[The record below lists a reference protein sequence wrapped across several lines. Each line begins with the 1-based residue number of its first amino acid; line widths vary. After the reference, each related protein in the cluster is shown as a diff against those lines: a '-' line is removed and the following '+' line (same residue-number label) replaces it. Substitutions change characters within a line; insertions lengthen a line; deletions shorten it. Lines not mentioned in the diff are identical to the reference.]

1 MDGTT
6 AGGILPIVVGVDGSP
21 ESVAALRWAKKLA
34 VPLGATI
41 KAVSVWHLDMFFGPF
56 AISAR
61 DGESIMR
68 EVLED
73 ALAEA
78 FGDDPPEGLI
88 EECRTGRP
96 SEILLQE
103 GESAQLL
110 IVGSRGHG
118 GFAGLLLGSVSSSCA
133 AHASCPVLVVRA
145 AAKTS
150 ESTGETM
157 AGAAK
162 RTDGESAA
170 GS

>member
-6 AGGILPIVVGVDGSP
+6 SAGILPIVVGVDGSP
-21 ESVAALRWAKKLA
+21 ESVVALRWAKKLA

-41 KAVSVWHLDMFFGPF
+41 KAVSVWHADMFFGPF
-56 AISAR
+56 SISAS

-68 EVLED
+68 EVLKD

-78 FGDDPPEGLI
+78 FGDDPPNGLI
-88 EECRTGRP
+88 EVCRTGRP

-103 GESAQLL
+103 GASAQLL

-118 GFAGLLLGSVSSSCA
+118 GFAGLLLGSVGSSCA
-133 AHASCPVLVVRA
+133 AHASCPVLVVRPA
-145 AAKTS
+145 VKGTAS
-150 ESTGETM
+150 PGETPVD
-157 AGAAK
+157 AAK
-162 RTDGESAA
+162 RPDGEQED